1 MEPLHLQLVSE
12 GGGFGEPG
20 LWLVSEGRWFE
31 SLMFI
36 AGVRSEVVLGTR
48 VCSWCQMGG
57 CLGDLGVQVVSEG
70 GRSWGPRFA
79 AGVRS
84 KCGLGACGRTVPR
97 LQGLNQA
104 AGTHLGA
111 NMQNVN
117 PLGSDPHC
125 PPPCCAYSSGFAPGS
140 EIR

>member
-1 MEPLHLQLVSE
+1 MGTWVCRWCQREGGLGDPGLQLVSE
-12 GGGFGEPG
+12 A
-20 LWLVSEGRWFE
+20 S
-31 SLMFI
+31 
-36 AGVRSEVVLGTR
+36 VVLGP
-48 VCSWCQMGG
+48 V
-57 CLGDLGVQVVSEG
+57 
-70 GRSWGPRFA
+70 
-79 AGVRS
+79 
-84 KCGLGACGRTVPR
+84 GRTVPR

-125 PPPCCAYSSGFAPGS
+125 PPPPCCAYSSGFAPGS